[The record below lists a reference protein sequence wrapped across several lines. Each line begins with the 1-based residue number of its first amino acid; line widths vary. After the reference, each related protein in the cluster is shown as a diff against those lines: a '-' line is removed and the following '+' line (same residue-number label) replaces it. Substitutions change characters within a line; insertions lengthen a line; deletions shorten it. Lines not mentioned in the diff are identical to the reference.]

1 MVSEPTIPAV
11 DSSAAAN
18 AAPPVS
24 VVVVVEQAVDE
35 IPAVSAS
42 ASRRRTDLRS
52 LKRGVLTILVLLV
65 LAICAIAQEILVPIV
80 LALLLSL
87 LLSPVVSF
95 LERVVR
101 LPRFVGSLLTLA
113 ALVAALVYGALSLK
127 QPAQEW
133 IASAPQTMQTIQ
145 QRFHSI
151 REPIR
156 QAQEAS
162 KKIEELT
169 QPAATPATVV
179 TAQPSL
185 LSNMAMSTPHALGEI
200 AAVLLLIYFFLSSG
214 NDFLR
219 NHFAAYEEKM
229 TAAGRTYD
237 RLVHRVVRDV
247 IVADTDAEARA
258 LAIDG
263 GIADAWREYIKP
275 TYERFGVLKGL
286 LHDPSVNPDDVDGD
300 YLCEHVWIVGSVE
313 TVRQKLNAWMDDL
326 GGAFGTLLIYSHD
339 YIDNPEPWERSME
352 LLVKEVAP
360 HVGTSAM
367 AATA

>member
-1 MVSEPTIPAV
+1 MQIGMFQTPFLRPERTAKQVFEWAVDQAVHADRIGFSEYWVGEHASLSWESIPNPELVIAAAAAQTKQIKLGPLAHLLPYYHPASLAIQTAWMSQILEGRYQLGVATGAYPTDAALRGITDMSGNHAMMLEAIDIMERVWKGEPFHFEGEHWKAGFPQEDPKKPFRDMRPWGGKMEMAMTGLSAPSPSIGFAGAHGFIPA
-11 DSSAAAN
+11 
-18 AAPPVS
+18 S
-24 VVVVVEQAVDE
+24 VYA
-35 IPAVSAS
+35 
-42 ASRRRTDLRS
+42 
-52 LKRGVLTILVLLV
+52 
-65 LAICAIAQEILVPIV
+65 
-80 LALLLSL
+80 
-87 LLSPVVSF
+87 
-95 LERVVR
+95 
-101 LPRFVGSLLTLA
+101 
-113 ALVAALVYGALSLK
+113 
-127 QPAQEW
+127 
-133 IASAPQTMQTIQ
+133 
-145 QRFHSI
+145 
-151 REPIR
+151 
-156 QAQEAS
+156 
-162 KKIEELT
+162 
-169 QPAATPATVV
+169 
-179 TAQPSL
+179 
-185 LSNMAMSTPHALGEI
+185 
-200 AAVLLLIYFFLSSG
+200 G

-229 TAAGRTYD
+229 TAAGRKYD
-237 RLVHRVVRDV
+237 RSVHRVVRDV